1 MDPEI
6 KSLLQAV
13 TDGRLQ
19 EELKSHKLTP
29 QLGAA
34 VRQVF
39 DEALAAQRGGDA
51 MAAAYLA
58 ASIYQA
64 LGDQTN
70 RVANLF
76 DFLQVRFM
84 MAGTPPQYQAVRE
97 QAMSLVGLADDAKSP
112 RFAFYASVLAADCA
126 FFVTQGTNDSAA
138 WIVTTLRDLNAVS
151 ERADG
156 FQKDLNFVK
165 FVDLLANVANM
176 AMPRVFLDKDQ
187 ADVDSLLKALAQRV
201 DTLIPPDFEYP
212 NNPQQTAKITAV
224 LTDLTDRYAG

>member
-6 KSLLQAV
+6 ATLLQAAAQ
-13 TDGRLQ
+13 GHLQ

-34 VRQVF
+34 ARQVF
-39 DEALAAQRGGDA
+39 DQALAAQRGGDA

-64 LGDQTN
+64 LGDQPN

-76 DFLQVRFM
+76 DLLQVRFM
-84 MAGTPPQYQAVRE
+84 VADTPPQYQSVRE
-97 QAMSLVGLADDAKSP
+97 QALSLVGLADNAKSP

-126 FFVTQGTNDSAA
+126 FFVTQGTNDNVA
-138 WIVTTLRDLNAVS
+138 WLVTTLRDLKAVS

-176 AMPRVFLDKDQ
+176 AMPRLFLDKDQ

-212 NNPQQTAKITAV
+212 NNPQQTAKISAV
-224 LTDLTDRYAG
+224 LTDLTDRYVP